1 MQATLL
7 TIHLLLA
14 AALIA
19 LVLLQRSEGGAL
31 GIGGSHSMMSGRGVA
46 SALARITAWLAALF
60 LLTSIGLTILADAG
74 RRSSVLERSG
84 DSDGG
89 APAVPYEAP
98 APILP
103 TPPQAQQPPAP
114 TQTPAPTPPP
124 VP

>member
-74 RRSSVLERSG
+74 RRSSVLQRSG

-89 APAVPYEAP
+89 APSVPYEAP

-103 TPPQAQQPPAP
+103 QPPTLPQAPTPQQPPQA
-114 TQTPAPTPPP
+114 PTP
-124 VP
+124 